1 MELRY
6 IRCREEQL
14 RILRA
19 CHVDPTAGHMG
30 VNKTI
35 CKISER
41 FMWKG
46 IVNDVKN
53 LVRILAEDGKIYI

>member
-1 MELRY
+1 MLAMLTPLLA
-6 IRCREEQL
+6 I
-14 RILRA
+14 I
-19 CHVDPTAGHMG
+19 MG

-53 LVRILAEDGKIYI
+53 LVRILAEDGKIYIEK